1 MAGMVSDVQ
10 LNVIYRIKVECQLS
24 EVDYG
29 EPNEE
34 VICMTTLDDCKILK
48 YRLPSKVISL
58 TNKPKLMPDFK
69 TVRFPIPS
77 LINEDHKFVE
87 INEVNDLL
95 NQGYKLQMI
104 DNSNLYANLLKL
116 NITL

>member
-1 MAGMVSDVQ
+1 
-10 LNVIYRIKVECQLS
+10 
-24 EVDYG
+24 
-29 EPNEE
+29 
-34 VICMTTLDDCKILK
+34 
-48 YRLPSKVISL
+48 
-58 TNKPKLMPDFK
+58 MPDFK